1 MPPKAEKL
9 LAQMRQ
15 STKNWK
21 RHDLETLYKGFG
33 FIIQSGRGPHD
44 KVYHPDFPALVTAL
58 PRHKELAN
66 YQITQAIG
74 LIDKLLALKKKAKG
88 ESDDK

>member
-15 STKNWK
+15 SKKNWK

-33 FIIQSGRGPHD
+33 FKIESSRGPHD
-44 KVYHPDFPALVTAL
+44 KVYHPDFPMLVTSL

-66 YQITQAIG
+66 YNVTQAIS
-74 LIDKLLALKKKAKG
+74 LIERLQSLQKTKQDEEG
-88 ESDDK
+88 Q